1 MLFIS
6 YKMVINELLVYT
18 HKIMLKNTPEYIPPT
33 DSPNHPE
40 KNSPADGKVVNAQ
53 NKITMQDIANLV
65 GVSRITVSKYFNGNL
80 SIKAETRKLIEK
92 VCADLNYIPDQNA
105 VRLVKGKANLIG
117 VVIPVLS
124 EPFYAEVLNV
134 IGFEAAKLGLR
145 VIIFCSYN
153 DPAREAA
160 ALLALRATKAQGVI
174 ITPVF
179 SEENAELLK
188 KLGNEMKII
197 FLDSYITPNCHFV
210 MNDNLQST
218 GLQTR
223 YMLSRGH
230 QPAFLA
236 APPVANPSG
245 PQRVAGYLRAMQE
258 ACCTPYL
265 VPLNNVE
272 ATWDFEGFAMHH
284 TLNMLGTGEWE
295 KSGRDA
301 LICATDRL
309 AIGAMAAFRK
319 FGLEPG
325 RAVAFAGHDDI
336 PGCEYM
342 HPSLTTVKQDVTSIG
357 RAVIEFLKTDESTF
371 TSKDPY
377 FQRIIPA
384 SLVIRESA

>member
-1 MLFIS
+1 M
-6 YKMVINELLVYT
+6 
-18 HKIMLKNTPEYIPPT
+18 HKITPGENPQATRPSKH
-33 DSPNHPE
+33 DNE
-40 KNSPADGKVVNAQ
+40 EPAAGNVIAASNNV
-53 NKITMQDIANLV
+53 TMQDIANLV
-65 GVSRITVSKYFNGNL
+65 GVSRITVSKYFNGNQ

-117 VVIPVLS
+117 VVLPALS
-124 EPFYAEVLNV
+124 EPFFSEVLNV

-160 ALLALRATKAQGVI
+160 ALLALRATKAHGVI
-174 ITPVF
+174 VTPVF
-179 SEENAELLK
+179 SQENAELLK
-188 KLGNEMKII
+188 KLEHEMRII
-197 FLDSYITPNCHFV
+197 FLDSYITPDCHFV

-245 PQRVAGYLRAMQE
+245 PERVAGYLKAMQE
-258 ACCTPYL
+258 AGSPPYL
-265 VPLNNVE
+265 VPLNNAE
-272 ATWDFEGFAMHH
+272 ATWNFEGFAMHH
-284 TLNMLGTGEWE
+284 TLNMLGSGEWE
-295 KSGRDA
+295 KSGRNA

-325 RAVAFAGHDDI
+325 RDVAFAGHDDI
-336 PGCEYM
+336 PVCEYL
-342 HPSLTTVKQDVTSIG
+342 HPPLTTVKQDVVTMG
-357 RAVIEFLKTDESTF
+357 RAVIEFLTIDDSNPITKP
-371 TSKDPY
+371 PY

-384 SLVIRESA
+384 RLVVRDSA